1 MQQLYTFG
9 GNDALLAEL
18 IRCGV
23 RFLLVGGLA
32 VHFYAP
38 EREADDLDLL
48 VEQTSENAERLFQA
62 MAALH
67 VMPEFPQALIATPS
81 DRPQQLPFKTYH
93 YADLVTTGKDIDFP
107 AEWAQSQEALIWQH
121 RVRVASRSLLIAMKR
136 KARREKDLR
145 DVELLERDA

>member
-18 IRCGV
+18 VRCGV

-32 VHFYAP
+32 VHFYAS
-38 EREADDLDLL
+38 ERKADDLDLL

-67 VMPEFPQALIATPS
+67 VMPEFPQVLIATPG
-81 DRPQQLPFKTYH
+81 DQPQQLPFKTYH
-93 YADLVTTGKDIDFP
+93 YADLVTTGKDINFP
-107 AEWAQSQEALIWQH
+107 AEWAQSQEALIGQH
-121 RVRVASRSLLIAMKR
+121 RVHVASRALLIAMKR
-136 KARREKDLR
+136 KAGREKDLR
-145 DVELLERDA
+145 DVELIERDA